1 MILKSVETPRG
12 VIVNVPES
20 EAREIFGASEE
31 AIATARRDAMLEVLR
46 NERNTLLRACD
57 WTQVPDAALTAE
69 QKAAWTKYR
78 KALRDL
84 PGSIADL
91 DKVEWP
97 VAPA

>member
-12 VIVNVPES
+12 TIVNVSEQ
-20 EAREIFGASEE
+20 EAREIFGASND
-31 AIATARRDAMLEVLR
+31 AIATARREVMLEVLR

-84 PGSIADL
+84 PETAGNL

>member
-12 VIVNVPES
+12 VIVNVSEQ
-20 EAREIFGASEE
+20 EAREIFGASEV
-31 AIATARRDAMLEVLR
+31 AIATARREAMLEVLR
-46 NERNTLLRACD
+46 TERNTLLRACD

-69 QKAAWTKYR
+69 QKAAWTEYR
-78 KALRDL
+78 KTLRDL
-84 PGSIADL
+84 PESVADL